1 MSFKYRFIVSF
12 VLLEVF
18 FIVLIVSVNFIAI
31 NNSSNKL
38 IKEQIESNITFLEEM
53 LKVPLSIYDLAT
65 IDNLL
70 YKTEE
75 LGHIDSI
82 VVLDSNKK
90 ILSKVYNFKHFSLD
104 KLITFEKD
112 FKYEINDENYEI
124 RYKEIKED
132 ETQLGSIYIVF
143 DTSENKQFIS
153 KNIRNTLSIIFLE
166 ILLSTLLS
174 YLIGSRLTRM
184 LTNLSDIAKE
194 IGETKTPE
202 IPYKNN
208 KDEIGVLA
216 NSLNKMQFDLKTRRE
231 KLKLLTK
238 DLKEQK
244 EELILANKAK
254 DDFLA
259 NMSHELKTPLNS
271 INIISSVMSRN
282 KKENLSEKDVYNL
295 NMINKCGHD
304 LLYLINDVL
313 DISKL
318 EANQIVLNKEDINL
332 KLLIKD
338 ITETFKPQLTNK
350 NLELKVSVED
360 SIQFIHND
368 KQRIKQIVEN
378 LLSNALKF
386 TARGKIEVSL
396 KDKNNFVEIVVKD
409 DGIGIEKDKLEHIF
423 DRFKQAEESTS
434 RRYGGT
440 GLGLAICKELSIL
453 LGGDIKVES
462 VLGKG
467 SIFKVF
473 IAKNEK
479 EIKTLG
485 NSNEKDDLNTK
496 EKRKTVLFLNKN
508 PINLFKTIVGL
519 NQYLKVEQVGSIDD
533 FIEAKKRKNYDFY
546 IIDVADED
554 IEKIEKIEE
563 KEVLLLVDK
572 NKIVNSLLK
581 FKTISK
587 TLDSKEIIKQVRDE
601 LNHL

>member
-65 IDNLL
+65 MDNLL

-75 LGHIDSI
+75 LRHIDSI

-90 ILSKVYNFKHFSLD
+90 ILSEVYNFKHFSLD
-104 KLITFEKD
+104 ELITFEKD
-112 FKYEINDENYEI
+112 FKYEIDDENYEI

-153 KNIRNTLSIIFLE
+153 KNIRNTLSIIFIE
-166 ILLSTLLS
+166 ILFSTLLS

-184 LTNLSDIAKE
+184 LTNLSDVAKE

-238 DLKEQK
+238 DLEEQK
-244 EELILANKAK
+244 EELIIANKAK

-271 INIISSVMSRN
+271 INIISSVMARN
-282 KKENLSEKDVYNL
+282 KEENLSEKDVYNL

-338 ITETFKPQLTNK
+338 ITETFKPQVTNK

-386 TARGKIEVSL
+386 TAKGKIEVQV
-396 KDKNNFVEIVVKD
+396 KDKNNFVEILVKD
-409 DGIGIEKDKLEHIF
+409 DGIGIKEEKLEHIF

-440 GLGLAICKELSIL
+440 GLGLAICKELSVL
-453 LGGDIKVES
+453 LGGDIKVQS
-462 VLGKG
+462 VFGKG
-467 SIFKVF
+467 SIFRVF
-473 IAKNEK
+473 ISKNEE
-479 EIKTLG
+479 EIKALDT
-485 NSNEKDDLNTK
+485 NKDSLLSKENTQ
-496 EKRKTVLFLNKN
+496 TVLFLNKN

-519 NQYLKVEQVGSIDD
+519 NQYLNVEQVGSIDD
-533 FIEAKKRKNYDFY
+533 FIEAKKRKNYDLY
-546 IIDVADED
+546 IIDVEEDD

-563 KEVLLLVDK
+563 KGVLLLVDK
-572 NKIVNSLLK
+572 NKIGNSLSR
-581 FKTISK
+581 FKTIDK
-587 TLDSKEIIKQVRDE
+587 TLDSKEIIKQIKDK
-601 LNHL
+601 

>member
-65 IDNLL
+65 MDNLL

-75 LGHIDSI
+75 LRHIDSI

-90 ILSKVYNFKHFSLD
+90 ILSEVYNFKHFSLD
-104 KLITFEKD
+104 ELIQFEKD
-112 FKYEINDENYEI
+112 FKYEIDDENYEI

-153 KNIRNTLSIIFLE
+153 KNIRNTLSIIFIE
-166 ILLSTLLS
+166 ILFSTLLS

-184 LTNLSDIAKE
+184 LTNLSDVAKE

-238 DLKEQK
+238 DLEEQK
-244 EELILANKAK
+244 EELIIANKAK

-282 KKENLSEKDVYNL
+282 KEENLSEKDVYNL

-304 LLYLINDVL
+304 LLYLINDML

-338 ITETFKPQLTNK
+338 ITEIFKPQVTNK

-360 SIQFIHND
+360 SIKFIHND

-386 TARGKIEVSL
+386 TARGKIEVQV
-396 KDKNNFVEIVVKD
+396 KDKNNFIEILVKD
-409 DGIGIEKDKLEHIF
+409 EGIGIKEDKLEHIF

-453 LGGDIKVES
+453 LGGDIKVQS
-462 VLGKG
+462 IFGKG
-467 SIFKVF
+467 SIFRVF
-473 IAKNEK
+473 IPKNEE
-479 EIKTLG
+479 EIKSLE
-485 NSNEKDDLNTK
+485 NIDKKDVLVAK
-496 EKRKTVLFLNKN
+496 EKRKTVLILNKN
-508 PINLFKTIVGL
+508 PINMFRIIVGL
-519 NQYLKVEQVGSIDD
+519 NQYLNVEQVNSIDD
-533 FIEAKKRKNYDFY
+533 FIESKKRKNYDLY
-546 IIDVADED
+546 IIDVENED

-572 NKIVNSLLK
+572 NKIGDSLSW
-581 FKTISK
+581 FETIDK
-587 TLDSKEIIKQVRDE
+587 TLDSKEIIKQIKDK
-601 LNHL
+601 

>member
-65 IDNLL
+65 MDNLL

-75 LGHIDSI
+75 LRHIDSI

-90 ILSKVYNFKHFSLD
+90 ILSEVYNFKHFSLD
-104 KLITFEKD
+104 ELITFEKD
-112 FKYEINDENYEI
+112 FKYEIDDENYEI

-153 KNIRNTLSIIFLE
+153 KNIRNTLSIIFIE
-166 ILLSTLLS
+166 ILFSTLLS

-184 LTNLSDIAKE
+184 LTNLSDVAKE

-238 DLKEQK
+238 DLEEQK
-244 EELILANKAK
+244 EELIIANKAK

-271 INIISSVMSRN
+271 INIISSVMVRN
-282 KKENLSEKDVYNL
+282 KEENLSEKDVYNL

-318 EANQIVLNKEDINL
+318 EANQIILNKEDINL

-338 ITETFKPQLTNK
+338 ITEIFKPQVTNK

-360 SIQFIHND
+360 SIKFIHND

-386 TARGKIEVSL
+386 TAKGKIEVQV
-396 KDKNNFVEIVVKD
+396 KDKNNFVEILVKD
-409 DGIGIEKDKLEHIF
+409 DGIGIKEEKLEHIF

-453 LGGDIKVES
+453 LGGDIKVQS
-462 VLGKG
+462 VFGKG
-467 SIFKVF
+467 SIFRVF
-473 IAKNEK
+473 IAKNEE
-479 EIKTLG
+479 EIKALE
-485 NSNEKDDLNTK
+485 NIDKKDNLDIK
-496 EKRKTVLFLNKN
+496 EKTQTVLILNKN
-508 PINLFKTIVGL
+508 PINMFKIIVGL
-519 NQYLKVEQVGSIDD
+519 NQYLNVEQVNSIDD
-533 FIEAKKRKNYDFY
+533 FIESKKRKNYDFY
-546 IIDVADED
+546 IIDVENED

-572 NKIVNSLLK
+572 NKIANSLSK
-581 FKTISK
+581 FETIDK
-587 TLDSKEIIKQVRDE
+587 TLDSKEIIKQIKDK
-601 LNHL
+601 

>member
-554 IEKIEKIEE
+554 IEKIEKIKE

>member
-65 IDNLL
+65 MDNLL

-75 LGHIDSI
+75 LRHIDSI

-90 ILSKVYNFKHFSLD
+90 ILSEVYNFKHFSLD
-104 KLITFEKD
+104 ELIQFEKD
-112 FKYEINDENYEI
+112 FKYEIDDENYEI

-153 KNIRNTLSIIFLE
+153 KNIRNTLSIIFIE
-166 ILLSTLLS
+166 ILFSTLLS

-184 LTNLSDIAKE
+184 LTNLSDVAKE

-238 DLKEQK
+238 DLEEQK
-244 EELILANKAK
+244 EELIIANKAK

-282 KKENLSEKDVYNL
+282 KEENLSEKDVYNL

-304 LLYLINDVL
+304 LLYLINDML

-338 ITETFKPQLTNK
+338 ITEIFKPQVTNK

-360 SIQFIHND
+360 SIKFIHND

-386 TARGKIEVSL
+386 TARGKIEVQV
-396 KDKNNFVEIVVKD
+396 KDKNNFIEILVKD
-409 DGIGIEKDKLEHIF
+409 EGIGIKEDKLEHIF

-453 LGGDIKVES
+453 LGGDIKVQS
-462 VLGKG
+462 IFGKG
-467 SIFKVF
+467 SIFRVF
-473 IAKNEK
+473 IPKNEE
-479 EIKTLG
+479 EIKSLE
-485 NSNEKDDLNTK
+485 NIDKKDVLVAK
-496 EKRKTVLFLNKN
+496 EKRKTVLILNKN
-508 PINLFKTIVGL
+508 PINMFKIIVGL
-519 NQYLKVEQVGSIDD
+519 NQYLNVEQVNSIDD
-533 FIEAKKRKNYDFY
+533 FIESKKRKNYDLY
-546 IIDVADED
+546 IIDVENED

-572 NKIVNSLLK
+572 NKIGDSLSW
-581 FKTISK
+581 FETIDK
-587 TLDSKEIIKQVRDE
+587 TLDSKEIIKQIKDK
-601 LNHL
+601 

>member
-65 IDNLL
+65 MDNLL

-75 LGHIDSI
+75 LRHIDSI

-90 ILSKVYNFKHFSLD
+90 ILSEVYNFKHFSLD
-104 KLITFEKD
+104 ELIQFEKD
-112 FKYEINDENYEI
+112 FKYEIDDENYEI

-153 KNIRNTLSIIFLE
+153 KNIRNTLSIIFIE
-166 ILLSTLLS
+166 ILFSTLLS

-184 LTNLSDIAKE
+184 LTNLSDVAKE

-238 DLKEQK
+238 DLEEQK
-244 EELILANKAK
+244 EELIIANKAK

-282 KKENLSEKDVYNL
+282 KEENLSEKDVYNL

-304 LLYLINDVL
+304 LLYLINDML

-338 ITETFKPQLTNK
+338 ITEIFKPQVTNK

-360 SIQFIHND
+360 SIKFIHND

-386 TARGKIEVSL
+386 TARGKIEVQV
-396 KDKNNFVEIVVKD
+396 KDKNNFIEILVKD
-409 DGIGIEKDKLEHIF
+409 EGIGIKEDKLEHIF

-453 LGGDIKVES
+453 LGGDIKVQS
-462 VLGKG
+462 IFGKG
-467 SIFKVF
+467 SIFRVF
-473 IAKNEK
+473 IPKNEE
-479 EIKTLG
+479 EIKSLE
-485 NSNEKDDLNTK
+485 NIDKKDVLVAK
-496 EKRKTVLFLNKN
+496 EKRKTVLILNKN
-508 PINLFKTIVGL
+508 PINMFRIIVGL
-519 NQYLKVEQVGSIDD
+519 NQYLNVEQVNSIDD
-533 FIEAKKRKNYDFY
+533 FIESKKRKNYDLY
-546 IIDVADED
+546 IIDVENED
-554 IEKIEKIEE
+554 IEKIEKIEKIEE

-572 NKIVNSLLK
+572 NKIGDSLSW
-581 FKTISK
+581 FETIDK
-587 TLDSKEIIKQVRDE
+587 TLDSKEIIKQIKDK
-601 LNHL
+601 